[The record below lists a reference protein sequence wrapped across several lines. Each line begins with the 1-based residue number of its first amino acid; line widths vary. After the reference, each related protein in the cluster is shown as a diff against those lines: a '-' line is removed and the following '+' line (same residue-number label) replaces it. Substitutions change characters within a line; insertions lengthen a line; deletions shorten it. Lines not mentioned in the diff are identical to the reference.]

1 MRANAE
7 QHWLPDWLAP
17 DAALRQEMRERDDRA
32 PSSPQ
37 SQGYYLGQVRTS
49 IEHPLMTLEMEE
61 IFETS
66 RRMGLRLLQPLWD
79 ADLVDFLYR
88 VPPDLLN
95 RGGLSKGMVRD
106 MLARRFPEAGFERHK
121 KIAATGFYHSLLKR
135 EGQST
140 WRSTGGAS
148 VLAEQGIVDISALE
162 TASQSW
168 FSGEQTSQMHHIWDL
183 LNTEAWL
190 RPRV

>member
-17 DAALRQEMRERDDRA
+17 DAALRREMRERDGRVLPA
-32 PSSPQ
+32 TQ

-79 ADLVDFLYR
+79 ADLVDFCTEF
-88 VPPDLLN
+88 
-95 RGGLSKGMVRD
+95 
-106 MLARRFPEAGFERHK
+106 RR
-121 KIAATGFYHSLLKR
+121 TC
-135 EGQST
+135 
-140 WRSTGGAS
+140 
-148 VLAEQGIVDISALE
+148 
-162 TASQSW
+162 
-168 FSGEQTSQMHHIWDL
+168 
-183 LNTEAWL
+183 
-190 RPRV
+190 